1 MSMLLKIPE
10 YNVLINIL
18 ILNLIIN
25 VMQWNKKNNSSMIL
39 EKKTFMKV
47 ISDDG
52 TI

>member
-18 ILNLIIN
+18 ILNLILS
-25 VMQWNKKNNSSMIL
+25 VMKLKKNMIL